1 MLPCVISPLAEFDLL
16 EIGDYIAQ
24 DNPRRAETFI
34 DEILAH
40 IEVIAN
46 NPLSYV
52 LRPELGPNLRSCSH
66 QRYVLFFT
74 VSATAVRVERV
85 LHSSRDIQTLNF

>member
-1 MLPCVISPLAEFDLL
+1 MLPCVISPQAEFDLL

-46 NPLSYV
+46 NP
-52 LRPELGPNLRSCSH
+52 
-66 QRYVLFFT
+66 
-74 VSATAVRVERV
+74 SATPYA
-85 LHSSRDIQTLNF
+85 LS

>member
-1 MLPCVISPLAEFDLL
+1 MLPCVISPQAEFDLL

-40 IEVIAN
+40 VAVIAN
-46 NPLSYV
+46 NPLGYA
-52 LRPELGPNLRSCSH
+52 LRQELAPNLRSCAH
-66 QRYVLFFT
+66 QRYVIFFT
-74 VSATAVRVERV
+74 ASDTTVRIERV
-85 LHSSRDIQTLNF
+85 LHSSKDIKTSNF